1 MEPDL
6 EALRRRVVDQLRPK
20 YQTSLRRGRAPDE
33 AYETAYAKAVD
44 ALAKATKMSPEKTRF
59 ESRNLLQE
67 IMNEVSRG

>member
-6 EALRRRVVDQLRPK
+6 ENLQRRVVSQLKPK

-33 AYETAYAKAVD
+33 AYEAAYEGAVD
-44 ALAKATKMSPEKTRF
+44 ALAKAMKVSPEKTRF
-59 ESRNLLQE
+59 ESRNLLQA